1 MSYLVQKFGGTSV
14 GDLERIENVAGIIAS
29 EVRKNNKV
37 IAIVSAMSGETNR
50 LVEQVKKTSP
60 VYDGREY
67 DVIVST
73 GENITAGLLAIKLQD
88 LGIPARSWMGWQIPI
103 ITTSMHSNARILEI
117 KTENIERKF
126 VEGMKVAIVSGF
138 QGISKE
144 NRISTLGRGGSDTT
158 AVAISA
164 AFNAKRCDIFTD
176 VEGIFTTDPRIV
188 KSARKLDKISYEEML
203 ELASMGAKVLHTRSV
218 ELAMRYGVNL
228 QVLSSFQEKIGT
240 LVCRED
246 KMLES
251 RMISGVASSKDE
263 AKVTLSGVLDKPGIA
278 AAIFG
283 PLSESG
289 INVDMIIQ
297 NVSENETTD
306 ITFSCPISQVSEAE
320 AAIHKASK
328 KKEISFKACV
338 IDTEV
343 AKVSIIGIGMRSHA
357 GIAKKMFESLANENI
372 NILVI
377 STSEIKIS
385 ILVEQKYME
394 LAVQVLHDAFE
405 LDKV

>member
-50 LVEQVKKTSP
+50 LVEQVKQTSP

-117 KTENIERKF
+117 KTENIEKKF

-218 ELAMRYGVNL
+218 ELAMRYDVNL

-306 ITFSCPISQVSEAE
+306 ITFSCPMSQVSEAE
-320 AAIHKASK
+320 AAINKASK
-328 KKEISFKACV
+328 KKKISFKACV

>member
-14 GDLERIENVAGIIAS
+14 GDIERIDNVARIIAL
-29 EVRKNNKV
+29 EVEKGSKI

-50 LVEQVKKTSP
+50 LVDLVEKTSP
-60 VYDGREY
+60 IYDGREY

-73 GENITAGLLAIKLQD
+73 GENVTAGLLSIKLQN
-88 LGIPARSWMGWQIPI
+88 LGIPARSWTGWQIPI
-103 ITTSMHSNARILEI
+103 ITSEMHSNARILEV
-117 KTENIERKF
+117 KKDAIEKKF
-126 VEGMKVAIVSGF
+126 DEGMKVAVVSGF

-144 NRISTLGRGGSDTT
+144 NRISTLGRGGSDTS

-164 AFNAKRCDIFTD
+164 VFGARRCDIFTD
-176 VEGIFTTDPRIV
+176 VEGVFTTDPRIV
-188 KSARKLDKISYEEML
+188 KGAKKLDRITYEEML
-203 ELASMGAKVLHTRSV
+203 ELSSLGAKVLHTRSV
-218 ELAMRYGVNL
+218 ELAMRYNVNL
-228 QVLSSFQEKIGT
+228 QVLSSFEEKIGT

-251 RMISGVASSKDE
+251 RIISGVACSKDE
-263 AKVTLSGVLDKPGIA
+263 AKLTLSGVSDKPGIA

-306 ITFSCPISQVSEAE
+306 ITFSCPSSQVLEAE
-320 AAIHKASK
+320 RAIKEASQQEK
-328 KKEISFKACV
+328 IHFKNYL
-338 IDTEV
+338 IDTNV
-343 AKVSIIGIGMRSHA
+343 AKVSIVGIGMKSHT
-357 GIAKKMFESLANENI
+357 GIAKKMFEALASENI

-377 STSEIKIS
+377 STSEINIS
-385 ILVEQKYME
+385 ILVEKKYME
-394 LAVQVLHDAFE
+394 LAVQVLHDTFE
-405 LDKV
+405 LDKI

>member
-117 KTENIERKF
+117 KTENIEKKF

-203 ELASMGAKVLHTRSV
+203 ELASNGSKSPP
-218 ELAMRYGVNL
+218 Y
-228 QVLSSFQEKIGT
+228 KI
-240 LVCRED
+240 C
-246 KMLES
+246 
-251 RMISGVASSKDE
+251 
-263 AKVTLSGVLDKPGIA
+263 
-278 AAIFG
+278 
-283 PLSESG
+283 
-289 INVDMIIQ
+289 
-297 NVSENETTD
+297 
-306 ITFSCPISQVSEAE
+306 
-320 AAIHKASK
+320 
-328 KKEISFKACV
+328 
-338 IDTEV
+338 
-343 AKVSIIGIGMRSHA
+343 
-357 GIAKKMFESLANENI
+357 
-372 NILVI
+372 
-377 STSEIKIS
+377 
-385 ILVEQKYME
+385 
-394 LAVQVLHDAFE
+394 
-405 LDKV
+405 

>member
-73 GENITAGLLAIKLQD
+73 GENITAGLLAIKLQN

-103 ITTSMHSNARILEI
+103 ITTSMHSNARILEV
-117 KTENIERKF
+117 KTDNIEKKF
-126 VEGMKVAIVSGF
+126 LEGMKVAIVSGF

-144 NRISTLGRGGSDTT
+144 NRITTLGRGGSDTT

-203 ELASMGAKVLHTRSV
+203 ELASLGAKVLHTRSV
-218 ELAMRYGVNL
+218 ELAMRYNVNL

-306 ITFSCPISQVSEAE
+306 ITFSCPMSQVSEAAE
-320 AAIHKASK
+320 AINTASK
-328 KKEISFKACV
+328 KKKISFKACV

-343 AKVSIIGIGMRSHA
+343 AKVSIVGIGMRSHA

-405 LDKV
+405 LDKI

>member
-50 LVEQVKKTSP
+50 LVEQVKKTSS

-117 KTENIERKF
+117 KTENIEKKF
-126 VEGMKVAIVSGF
+126 FEGMKVAIVSGF

-218 ELAMRYGVNL
+218 ELAMRYDVNL

-240 LVCRED
+240 STCR
-246 KMLES
+246 
-251 RMISGVASSKDE
+251 R
-263 AKVTLSGVLDKPGIA
+263 
-278 AAIFG
+278 
-283 PLSESG
+283 
-289 INVDMIIQ
+289 
-297 NVSENETTD
+297 
-306 ITFSCPISQVSEAE
+306 
-320 AAIHKASK
+320 
-328 KKEISFKACV
+328 
-338 IDTEV
+338 
-343 AKVSIIGIGMRSHA
+343 
-357 GIAKKMFESLANENI
+357 
-372 NILVI
+372 
-377 STSEIKIS
+377 
-385 ILVEQKYME
+385 
-394 LAVQVLHDAFE
+394 
-405 LDKV
+405 

>member
-14 GDLERIENVAGIIAS
+14 GDIERIDNVARIIAL
-29 EVRKNNKV
+29 EVEKGSKI

-50 LVEQVKKTSP
+50 LVDLVKKTSP
-60 VYDGREY
+60 IYDGREY

-73 GENITAGLLAIKLQD
+73 GENITAGLLSIKLQN
-88 LGIPARSWMGWQIPI
+88 LGIPARSWTGWQIPI
-103 ITTSMHSNARILEI
+103 ITSEMHSNARILEV
-117 KTENIERKF
+117 KKEAIEKKF
-126 VEGMKVAIVSGF
+126 DEGMKVAVVSGF

-144 NRISTLGRGGSDTT
+144 NRISTLGRGGSDTS

-164 AFNAKRCDIFTD
+164 VFGAIRCDIFTD
-176 VEGIFTTDPRIV
+176 VEGVFTTDPRIV
-188 KSARKLDKISYEEML
+188 KGAQKLDRITYEEML
-203 ELASMGAKVLHTRSV
+203 ELSSLGAKVLHTRSV
-218 ELAMRYGVNL
+218 ELAMRYNVNL
-228 QVLSSFQEKIGT
+228 QVLSSFEEKIGT

-251 RMISGVASSKDE
+251 RIISGVACSKDE
-263 AKVTLSGVLDKPGIA
+263 AKLTLSGVSDKPGIA

-289 INVDMIIQ
+289 INIDMIIQ
-297 NVSENETTD
+297 NVSANETTD
-306 ITFSCPISQVSEAE
+306 ITFSCPSSQVLEAE
-320 AAIHKASK
+320 RAIKAASEQK
-328 KKEISFKACV
+328 KIYFKDCL
-338 IDTEV
+338 IDTNV
-343 AKVSIIGIGMRSHA
+343 AKVSIVGIGMKSHT

-385 ILVEQKYME
+385 ILVEKKYME
-394 LAVQVLHDAFE
+394 LAVQVLHDTFE
-405 LDKV
+405 LDKI

>member
-60 VYDGREY
+60 FYDGREY

-138 QGISKE
+138 QGNSKE

-164 AFNAKRCDIFTD
+164 AFKAKKCDIFFIKCNTNYMYVYIIKYLSNKNTLGGVCLFFWNVHTPHLKILYD
-176 VEGIFTTDPRIV
+176 VI
-188 KSARKLDKISYEEML
+188 
-203 ELASMGAKVLHTRSV
+203 
-218 ELAMRYGVNL
+218 
-228 QVLSSFQEKIGT
+228 
-240 LVCRED
+240 
-246 KMLES
+246 
-251 RMISGVASSKDE
+251 
-263 AKVTLSGVLDKPGIA
+263 
-278 AAIFG
+278 
-283 PLSESG
+283 
-289 INVDMIIQ
+289 
-297 NVSENETTD
+297 
-306 ITFSCPISQVSEAE
+306 
-320 AAIHKASK
+320 
-328 KKEISFKACV
+328 
-338 IDTEV
+338 
-343 AKVSIIGIGMRSHA
+343 
-357 GIAKKMFESLANENI
+357 
-372 NILVI
+372 
-377 STSEIKIS
+377 
-385 ILVEQKYME
+385 
-394 LAVQVLHDAFE
+394 
-405 LDKV
+405 

>member
-1 MSYLVQKFGGTSV
+1 
-14 GDLERIENVAGIIAS
+14 
-29 EVRKNNKV
+29 
-37 IAIVSAMSGETNR
+37 
-50 LVEQVKKTSP
+50 
-60 VYDGREY
+60 
-67 DVIVST
+67 
-73 GENITAGLLAIKLQD
+73 
-88 LGIPARSWMGWQIPI
+88 MGWQIPI

-117 KTENIERKF
+117 KTENIEKKF

-218 ELAMRYGVNL
+218 ELAMRYDVNL
-228 QVLSSFQEKIGT
+228 QVLSSFQGKIGT

-283 PLSESG
+283 PLSDSG

-306 ITFSCPISQVSEAE
+306 ITFSCPMSQVLEAE
-320 AAIHKASK
+320 EAINTASK

-338 IDTEV
+338 IDTQV
-343 AKVSIIGIGMRSHA
+343 AKVSIVGIGMRSHA

>member
-117 KTENIERKF
+117 KTENIEKKF

-218 ELAMRYGVNL
+218 ELAMRYDVNL

-306 ITFSCPISQVSEAE
+306 ITFSCPMSQVSEAE
-320 AAIHKASK
+320 AAINKASK

-338 IDTEV
+338 IDTKV
-343 AKVSIIGIGMRSHA
+343 AKVSIVGIGMRSHA

>member
-1 MSYLVQKFGGTSV
+1 MQYLVQKFGGTSV
-14 GDLERIENVAGIIAS
+14 ADLGKINNVAKIVAS
-29 EVRKNNKV
+29 EVNKNHRV
-37 IAIVSAMSGETNR
+37 IVIVSAMSGETNR
-50 LVEQVKKTSP
+50 LVDLVKSTSP
-60 VYDGREY
+60 LYDGREY
-67 DVIVST
+67 DTIVST
-73 GENITAGLLAIKLQD
+73 GENITAGLLAIKLQH

-103 ITTSMHSNARILEI
+103 VTTSMHSNARILEI
-117 KTENIERKF
+117 KKEKIEKKF
-126 VEGMKVAIVSGF
+126 DEGMKVAVVSGF
-138 QGISKE
+138 QGVSEE

-164 AFNAKRCDIFTD
+164 AFGAKRCDIFTD

-188 KSARKLDKISYEEML
+188 KSARKLNKVAYEEML
-203 ELASMGAKVLHTRSV
+203 ELASLGAKVLHTRSV
-218 ELAMRYGVNL
+218 ELAMRYNVKL
-228 QVLSSFQEKIGT
+228 QVLSSFQQKIGT

-263 AKVTLSGVLDKPGIA
+263 AKVTLSGVSDKPGIA

-306 ITFSCPISQVSEAE
+306 ITFSCPLSQILEAE
-320 AAIHKASK
+320 EAIKKASK
-328 KKEISFKACV
+328 KREISFKDCM
-338 IDTEV
+338 IDTNV
-343 AKVSIIGIGMRSHA
+343 AKVSIVGIGMRSHT
-357 GIAKKMFESLANENI
+357 GIAKKMFEALANENI

-385 ILVEQKYME
+385 ILIEQKYME
-394 LAVQVLHDAFE
+394 LAVQVLHDAFG
-405 LDKV
+405 LDRI